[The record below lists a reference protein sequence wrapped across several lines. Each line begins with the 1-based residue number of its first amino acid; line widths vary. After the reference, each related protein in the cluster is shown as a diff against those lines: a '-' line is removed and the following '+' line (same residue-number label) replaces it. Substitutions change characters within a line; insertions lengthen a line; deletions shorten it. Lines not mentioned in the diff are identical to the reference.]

1 MAFDHAP
8 LTEPELGPAVWKVV
22 QPGAPA
28 PLQGMVARGLAPLGP
43 RDLIVAL
50 YQLWVTNAPKLADQ
64 SAKTIA
70 GLPPNILLAGL
81 RDPTVPPGA
90 LDFAGRK
97 LPRHVEALE
106 VIVRHPLVDD
116 ETLVAVSRVCP
127 ESICDLLAEN
137 QERWLRC
144 PAIVESLYQNPHCRM
159 SVAQRM
165 LELAVRQGLELKLP
179 NIEEIKQAIFA
190 GNEQEGAE
198 GEASPGEDAEGDE
211 QFRRAAQR
219 VIEGQSQVIERMVQA
234 GAGQDVDLDTVREE
248 PGGALAGLEAILDQA
263 PTDELSLPLAAEG
276 VAEGTAEGAAEGA
289 ATGAAKGARSAP
301 GSASAAAGKADEPA
315 KDEAE
320 IRGDRLIRISKL
332 KPMKKMRLALLGNAF
347 ERAILIR
354 DSNKAVCLSAIKSPK
369 VKENEVVAYCAN
381 RSLSH
386 EVIRYI
392 ANRRDWTKLYAVKLN
407 LVLNPKTPMASAMTL
422 LNHLHAHDVKKVAH
436 SRNIP
441 SALATAAKRRM
452 AKRR

>member
-1 MAFDHAP
+1 MAFEHVP

-43 RDLIVAL
+43 RDLLVAL
-50 YQLWVTNAPKLADQ
+50 YQLWVTNVPQLAEQ
-64 SAKTIA
+64 AAKTIA
-70 GLPPNILLAGL
+70 GLPPNILTSGL
-81 RDPTVPPGA
+81 RDPTIAPGA
-90 LDFAGRK
+90 LDFAARK
-97 LPRHVEALE
+97 LPRNVQALE
-106 VIVRHPLVDD
+106 AIVRHPSVDD
-116 ETLVAVSRVCP
+116 QTLVALSRVCP
-127 ESICDLLAEN
+127 EAICDQLSEN
-137 QERWLRC
+137 QDRWLAC

-165 LELAVRQGLELKLP
+165 LELAVRQGVDLKLP

-190 GNEQEGAE
+190 GTEPEEGSAE
-198 GEASPGEDAEGDE
+198 AEADDE
-211 QFRRAAQR
+211 QFRRAASR
-219 VIEGQSQVIERMVQA
+219 VIEGQEQAVERMVEA
-234 GAGQDVDLDTVREE
+234 GAGEEVDLETVPED
-248 PGGALAGLEAILDQA
+248 PDALAGLEAAFDRA
-263 PTDELSLPLAAEG
+263 PQDGLSLPMQEEGPEAAPER
-276 VAEGTAEGAAEGA
+276 AEQAAPTPE
-289 ATGAAKGARSAP
+289 
-301 GSASAAAGKADEPA
+301 EP
-315 KDEAE
+315 EV
-320 IRGDRLIRISKL
+320 RGDRLAQISQL
-332 KPMKKMRLALLGNAF
+332 RPMKKIRLALIGNAF
-347 ERAILIR
+347 ERAVLIR

-386 EVIRYI
+386 DVIRYI
-392 ANRRDWTKLYAVKLN
+392 ASRRDWTKLYAVKLN

>member
-1 MAFDHAP
+1 MAFEHAP

-50 YQLWVTNAPKLADQ
+50 YQLWVTNAPQLAEQ

-97 LPRHVEALE
+97 LPRNVEALE
-106 VIVRHPLVDD
+106 VIVRHSLVDD
-116 ETLVAVSRVCP
+116 QTLVALSRVCP

-179 NIEEIKQAIFA
+179 NIEELKQAIFA
-190 GNEQEGAE
+190 GNDKDGAQ
-198 GEASPGEDAEGDE
+198 GETAPDESSQGDE

-219 VIEGQSQVIERMVQA
+219 VIEGQSQVIERMVEA

-248 PGGALAGLEAILDQA
+248 AGGALAGLEAVLDQA
-263 PTDELSLPLAAEG
+263 PTDELSLPLAAQ
-276 VAEGTAEGAAEGA
+276 GAASGA
-289 ATGAAKGARSAP
+289 AQTAPSAP
-301 GSASAAAGKADEPA
+301 GSVAAGAGRADEPA

-320 IRGDRLIRISKL
+320 ARGDRLTQISKL
-332 KPMKKMRLALLGNAF
+332 RPMEKIRLALIGSAF
-347 ERAILIR
+347 DRAILIR
-354 DSNKAVCLSAIKSPK
+354 DSNKSVCLSAIKSPK

-386 EVIRYI
+386 DVIRYI

>member
-1 MAFDHAP
+1 MAYEHVP

-43 RDLIVAL
+43 RDLVVAL
-50 YQLWVTNAPKLADQ
+50 YQLWVTNVPTLAEQ
-64 SAKTIA
+64 SAKTIS
-70 GLPPNILLAGL
+70 GLPPNILGAALGDATL
-81 RDPTVPPGA
+81 PPGA
-90 LDFAGRK
+90 LDFIGRK
-97 LPRHVEALE
+97 LPRNVEALE
-106 VIVRHPLVDD
+106 GMVRHPLVHD

-127 ESICDLLAEN
+127 EAICDLLAEN
-137 QERWLRC
+137 QDRWLRC

-165 LELAVRQGLELKLP
+165 LELAVRQGVDLKLP

-190 GNEQEGAE
+190 GDG
-198 GEASPGEDAEGDE
+198 PGEESAEDETDDE
-211 QFRRAAQR
+211 QFRQAASR
-219 VIEGQSQVIERMVQA
+219 VIEGQEQAVERMVEA
-234 GAGQDVDLDTVREE
+234 GAGQEVDLEAPVEE
-248 PGGALAGLEAILDQA
+248 PDALTGLDEALDRGPNDA
-263 PTDELSLPLAAEG
+263 LSLPMQEEGQAAPTPEEAKAAIE
-276 VAEGTAEGAAEGA
+276 AET
-289 ATGAAKGARSAP
+289 
-301 GSASAAAGKADEPA
+301 
-315 KDEAE
+315 E
-320 IRGDRLIRISKL
+320 IRGDRVTQISKL
-332 KPMKKMRLALLGNAF
+332 KPMKKIRLALIGNAF
-347 ERAILIR
+347 ERAVLIR

-386 EVIRYI
+386 DVIRYI
-392 ANRRDWTKLYAVKLN
+392 SSRRDWTKLYAVKLN